1 MGAGEFAVGLVWLTL
16 ITLLFPICAWSFA
29 WLVKF
34 LFTL

>member
-1 MGAGEFAVGLVWLTL
+1 MEAGELTVGIVWLAL
-16 ITLLFPICAWSFA
+16 ITLLFPIFAWSFA